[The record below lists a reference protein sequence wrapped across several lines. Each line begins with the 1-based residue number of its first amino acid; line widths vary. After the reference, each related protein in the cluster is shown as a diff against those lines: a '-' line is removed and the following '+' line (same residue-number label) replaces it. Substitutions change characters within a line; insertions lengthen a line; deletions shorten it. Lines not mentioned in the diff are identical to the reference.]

1 MSHVNI
7 VDPLTHFQAVASA
20 SAQGGSAD
28 DILKALDPA
37 LNAVFGHKL
46 YTGLLYHGPDVGV
59 ERYYSNQP
67 ETYLVGGRKPPN
79 DLPWTQ
85 QLLVEGR
92 PYIGYD
98 ANDIREVFFDH
109 EIIFSLG
116 CEAIL
121 NIPVA
126 HKGKV
131 LGTLN
136 ILHEAGWYSEDDVP
150 TALVFAGL
158 AVPAFMELS
167 EAA

>member
-121 NIPVA
+121 NIPVSRRLQQVSLPVGLHPSRTVWHTTKDGLPA
-126 HKGKV
+126 IIHLPTQFV
-131 LGTLN
+131 L
-136 ILHEAGWYSEDDVP
+136 
-150 TALVFAGL
+150 
-158 AVPAFMELS
+158 
-167 EAA
+167 

>member
-1 MSHVNI
+1 MSNLKS
-7 VDPLTHFQAVASA
+7 VDPLPHFNAVAA
-20 SAQGGSAD
+20 AAANATSAD
-28 DILKALDPA
+28 DILTALDPA
-37 LNAVFGHKL
+37 LDAVFGHKL
-46 YTGLLYHGPDVGV
+46 YTGLLYHGPEIGV

-79 DLPWTQ
+79 VSPWTQ

-116 CEAIL
+116 CEAII

-126 HKGKV
+126 NKGKV

-136 ILHEAGWYSEDDVP
+136 ILHEAGWYSEDDIP

-158 AVPAFMELS
+158 AVPAFLELT
-167 EAA
+167 AAA

>member
-1 MSHVNI
+1 MSHVNT
-7 VDPLTHFQAVASA
+7 VDPLSYFQAVADA
-20 SAQGGSAD
+20 SAKGDRAD

-37 LNAVFGHKL
+37 LDAVFGHRL
-46 YTGLLYHGPDVGV
+46 YTALLYHGPEIGV

-79 DLPWTQ
+79 NLPWTQ

-92 PYIGYD
+92 PYIGYN
-98 ANDIREVFFDH
+98 ATDIREVFFDH

-136 ILHEAGWYSEDDVP
+136 ILHKAGWYSEADIP
-150 TALVFAGL
+150 TAIVFAAL
-158 AVPAFMELS
+158 AVPAFIELS